1 MASTTRGPIFS
12 HILILLVAMLNLCIL
27 SYDAGMINNL
37 NKVKPYYDYFNLNS
51 DIVGLNGAIISA
63 GCIVGGPL
71 VGPIVDR
78 WGRKAGLLMGSV
90 CILLGV
96 ALQASAGGVPQLI
109 VGRFIIGV
117 ATLVNGSIAPMW
129 VMELASPKYRSALS
143 NSVVTSVPF
152 TSFLVSC
159 MTLGI
164 HNAKSDWAWRG
175 IMFAT
180 EILARLHSNGNHEHP
195 VIVAEIQ
202 EILGALEQEK
212 KTNGGWKELIWP
224 VPNLKRFSISVLV
237 NIFYQILGGNMILY
251 FSSSII
257 GNLRIENPAT
267 VIKINMGLLLFKT
280 FCSVGGVFIIDWIGV
295 RKPLIAGTSAIVAL
309 FGLLAGLSYLADIHP
324 DIPGYAISALIVVA
338 LFLLAVS
345 TSWMLLAYT
354 YPIEVLKYSQRAKGV
369 VVAQAIGY
377 AFSFLNLYTA
387 PVAIE
392 KIAWRYYAINGGWDL
407 GILLIVVLMFVET
420 KGRTL
425 EEMDELFEGVGYN
438 DGMTIGQNTVARL
451 EQEESAGTGSINK
464 SRSTTSVDTD

>member
-1 MASTTRGPIFS
+1 MASTTRGPILS

-27 SYDAGMINNL
+27 SYDASMINNL

-78 WGRKAGLLMGSV
+78 WGRKAGLLMGS
-90 CILLGV
+90 
-96 ALQASAGGVPQLI
+96 LI

-280 FCSVGGVFIIDWIGV
+280 LCSVGGVFIIDWIGV